1 MQNIDIKEIVLSKYP
16 SLEAKFPKPIINL
29 IIIFIGYFTK
39 VNYINDFIS
48 KNRDKFNL
56 DFIDELFETLDFSY
70 YLTNKDKQKIPSE
83 GRLIIVANHPLGA
96 LDGLTLL
103 KAVSEVRKDV
113 KIVANDVLQHIT
125 NLNDLF
131 ISIDIYSTKS
141 YKKNVELIESA
152 LKKEEV
158 LIFFPAAEV
167 SRLSIKGILDKD
179 WQRGAIKFAKK
190 FNSPILPIFI
200 QGKNSISFYLFS
212 FLNKNFS
219 SALLPREMFKQKSK
233 SITLYVG
240 NIIPASSI
248 NQSNLNE
255 RAEIKLLKKHTYLI
269 GKNKPEI
276 FKTEKNIIHPVAKKE
291 IKFELLKSELL
302 GVTKDNK
309 KIYLCD
315 YPNSENVLKE
325 ISRLRELTF
334 RKVGEGTGK
343 KYDLDIFDRYYK
355 HIVLWDED
363 ELEIVG
369 SYRLGVTKELI
380 EMGGKDYLYNS
391 QLFEFSNQMDYF
403 FENSLEL
410 GRSFVQQKYWGTNA
424 LDYLWQGIGA
434 FLSKYNEIR
443 YLIGAVSI
451 SGNYHEDAKH
461 LIVAYYKKWYSLN
474 CNSLDYNS
482 ENYNSVDFNNTNFIL
497 NVSSLSNNK
506 IAKAKF
512 PFEITEKHTN
522 LVNSILVSDEHEK
535 DLKYLKNALK
545 NYGLTVPVL
554 LRKYTDICEYGNVHF
569 LDFGVDEAFGNSIDC
584 YIVLDLHYLK
594 SDFKKRYLF
603 SNSFVKSK
611 DLILN

>member
-1 MQNIDIKEIVLSKYP
+1 MQNIDIRKIVISKFP
-16 SLEAKFPKPIINL
+16 NLESKFPKPIVNL
-29 IIIFIGYFTK
+29 LILLIGYFTK
-39 VNYINDFIS
+39 VHFINEFIS
-48 KNRDKFNL
+48 KNSDKFNF
-56 DFIDELFETLDFSY
+56 DFIDELFESLDFSY
-70 YLTNKDKQKIPSE
+70 FISNKDKQKIPSE

-113 KIVANDVLQHIT
+113 KIVANDVLQNIT

-141 YKKNVELIESA
+141 YKKNVELIENA

-167 SRLSIKGILDKD
+167 SRLTPKGILDKD
-179 WQRGAIKFAKK
+179 WQRGSIKFAKK
-190 FNSPILPIFI
+190 FNAPILPIFI
-200 QGKNSISFYLFS
+200 QGKNSISFYLIS
-212 FLNKNFS
+212 LLNKNFS
-219 SALLPREMFKQKSK
+219 SALLPKEMFKQKSK
-233 SITLYVG
+233 SITLIVG
-240 NIIPASSI
+240 NVIPSSSI
-248 NQSNLNE
+248 SQSNLNE

-276 FKTEKNIIHPVAKKE
+276 FKTEKNIIHPVSKKE

-302 GVTKDNK
+302 GITKDNK
-309 KIYLCD
+309 KIYLCE

-369 SYRLGVTKELI
+369 SYRLGITKELI
-380 EMGGKDYLYNS
+380 EMGGKDYIYNS
-391 QLFEFSNQMDYF
+391 KQFEFTNQMDNF
-403 FENSLEL
+403 FENGLEL

-434 FLSKYNEIR
+434 YLSKYNDIR

-451 SGNYHEDAKH
+451 SNNYHEDAQN
-461 LIVAYYKKWYSLN
+461 LIVSYYKKWFSF
-474 CNSLDYNS
+474 D
-482 ENYNSVDFNNTNFIL
+482 
-497 NVSSLSNNK
+497 NK
-506 IAKAKF
+506 IAKAKQ
-512 PFEITEKHTN
+512 PFEISDKHYN
-522 LVNSILVSDEHEK
+522 LINSILVSDDYEK

-554 LRKYTDICEYGNVHF
+554 LRKYTDICEYGHVHF
-569 LDFGVDEAFGNSIDC
+569 LDFGIDETFGNSIDC
-584 YIVLDLHYLK
+584 FIILDLQYLK
-594 SDFKKRYLF
+594 SDFKKRYLI
-603 SNSFVKSK
+603 SKSFVKSN
-611 DLILN
+611 DLILA